1 MSAIA
6 FLYYNCMVGFFRSF
20 EILSRV
26 DVPFVLTPIV
36 PMLHFVTLYIFVI
49 LVIHKDTILKHKFTF
64 FCWLMMFNIVCVCLY
79 MYTPFSEVSLT
90 ISFSYSKRIVCFTME
105 C

>member
-1 MSAIA
+1 MQLHFCIIIA
-6 FLYYNCMVGFFRSF
+6 WLASLEVLKF
-20 EILSRV
+20 LSRV

-64 FCWLMMFNIVCVCLY
+64 PCWLMMFNIVCVCVFVYVHRLQ
-79 MYTPFSEVSLT
+79 
-90 ISFSYSKRIVCFTME
+90 
-105 C
+105 

>member
-1 MSAIA
+1 MQLHFCIIIA
-6 FLYYNCMVGFFRSF
+6 WLASLEVLKF
-20 EILSRV
+20 LSRV

-64 FCWLMMFNIVCVCLY
+64 PCWLMMFNIVCVCVCIC
-79 MYTPFSEVSLT
+79 TPPSVKCLSLSPSHT
-90 ISFSYSKRIVCFTME
+90 LNKLFVLL
-105 C
+105 